1 MNVDESSP
9 ALHAKRRASLARIDR
24 LAWWLDDAIR
34 IPVIGKRVGVD
45 GLFGLIPFAGDLV
58 GAGLS
63 SLMVAE
69 ALRLGA
75 PKRVWMRMGANVGVD
90 FVVGLVPVAGDLFD
104 LVWKANRR
112 NEQVMRRWL
121 EEVTATEEKQSKWP
135 GAMGIGLGLAGAF
148 IVTVVLW
155 RAIFG

>member
-1 MNVDESSP
+1 MTADVSSE
-9 ALHAKRRASLARIDR
+9 LREKRLAGLARIDR
-24 LAWWLDDAIR
+24 LAWWLDDAFR
-34 IPVIGKRVGVD
+34 VPVIGRRVGVD
-45 GLFGLIPFAGDLV
+45 GLFGLIPFAGDLI

-63 SLMVAE
+63 SMLVVE

-90 FVVGLVPVAGDLFD
+90 FVVGLVPIVGDLFD
-104 LVWKANRR
+104 MAWKANRR

-121 EEVTATEEKQSKWP
+121 EDVTAAEEKQSKWP
-135 GAMGIGLGLAGAF
+135 GAMGVGLGLAGAF